1 MDICRGVLR
10 ALFLDYPLSK
20 VFDKVCGNVSD
31 GDFLKPV
38 EHLLRWRMTELTL
51 TDARAIVE
59 RLTQKF
65 SRSDSSIF
73 VHLFDY
79 LCDNQYNDIF
89 VDGNLSTPLI
99 RHEHL
104 FRWMEIVKFI
114 DGDLLTSANIVSCD
128 KNKKQRDRFTWSLA
142 LKTNETLFDRENTY
156 IDLHV
161 HKNVENDRFY
171 IHWIDLMNR
180 FAITSRKTEDVK
192 QEGDIMLDE
201 WSVKVRQYA
210 PLMLWK
216 ENYTDKSYMDW
227 IGVAAI
233 IRFYLFRFLEEGKAI
248 APNERRDIYNS
259 MTDSDIAKLLLD
271 DCRRGVS
278 SYRSTAF
285 KEYLEKSYVDKAWD
299 YSIQD
304 KYVDEDSKKS
314 PYCILIGER
323 RLIYN
328 LLLKIE
334 ENNQDAKKMAPWL
347 YLYLLIKNRIR
358 MEHYLANDLVGLS
371 NYNLT
376 VNNSDSQMVKAMQM
390 LSEQLQDNNSIIEVR
405 MKDKECDDFLKERER
420 PKWIKAIL
428 LISKSFRIEESK
440 SIVAKYINHLQ
451 TGKIAGVDFAGSD
464 TEKRPREFK
473 NIVTYLRE
481 NGVRNLTYHIGEN
494 FYDLVDGLRAIDE
507 IMTDLNWQ
515 KPNRLAHLLALFTDA
530 AKYYELKHYT
540 VAMPKKM
547 LSDNLEWVRK
557 NAPEGV
563 DTNDFVLPDILQ
575 QDEDIV
581 VFRLKRTIVDVVK
594 YNQDRIR
601 TEIIHRGIPIETC
614 PTSNLRIGYFSKY
627 SELPTCS
634 LLCDEESVV
643 TINTD
648 APGILNTSLE
658 NEYNLIALA
667 LKKDKGKSESDIKKA
682 VERLKQNAKAA
693 MFG

>member
-1 MDICRGVLR
+1 MLAHHHSLQVRSPLKIEIKTNKYIAQRKQTMKIV
-10 ALFLDYPLSK
+10 FLDSK
-20 VFDKVCGNVSD
+20 TI
-31 GDFLKPV
+31 GD
-38 EHLLRWRMTELTL
+38 
-51 TDARAIVE
+51 D
-59 RLTQKF
+59 
-65 SRSDSSIF
+65 
-73 VHLFDY
+73 
-79 LCDNQYNDIF
+79 
-89 VDGNLSTPLI
+89 
-99 RHEHL
+99 
-104 FRWMEIVKFI
+104 
-114 DGDLLTSANIVSCD
+114 
-128 KNKKQRDRFTWSLA
+128 
-142 LKTNETLFDRENTY
+142 
-156 IDLHV
+156 IDLSEYDKLGEV
-161 HKNVENDRFY
+161 VKYDFSTTEEAAERARDADVIVLNKVEVNEKSIGQAKNLKLVCVTATGTN
-171 IHWIDLMNR
+171 N
-180 FAITSRKTEDVK
+180 
-192 QEGDIMLDE
+192 LD
-201 WSVKVRQYA
+201 
-210 PLMLWK
+210 
-216 ENYTDKSYMDW
+216 
-227 IGVAAI
+227 
-233 IRFYLFRFLEEGKAI
+233 
-248 APNERRDIYNS
+248 
-259 MTDSDIAKLLLD
+259 
-271 DCRRGVS
+271 
-278 SYRSTAF
+278 

-376 VNNSDSQMVKAMQM
+376 VRNSNSPMTEAMRM
-390 LSEQLQDNNSIIEVR
+390 LFDKFQEDNSIMEVR
-405 MKDKECDDFLKERER
+405 MNEKGCDEFLKEREQT
-420 PKWIKAIL
+420 KWIKAIL

-440 SIVAKYINHLQ
+440 SIVAKYIKPLQ
-451 TGKIAGVDFAGSD
+451 KGKIAGVDFAGLD
-464 TEKRPREFK
+464 TEKRPRDFEDIIK
-473 NIVTYLRE
+473 YLRDK
-481 NGVRNLTYHIGEN
+481 GIDNLTYHIGEN

-515 KPNRLAHLLALFTDA
+515 KPNRLAHLLALFTNAD
-530 AKYYELKHYT
+530 KYYERKHYT
-540 VAMPKKM
+540 VTMPRKM
-547 LSDNLEWVRK
+547 LLDNLEWIRK

-563 DTNDFVLPDILQ
+563 DTNDFVLPHDIQ
-575 QDEDIV
+575 NDEDIV
-581 VFRLKRTIVDVVK
+581 VFKLNKTIVEVVK

-601 TEIIHRGIPIETC
+601 TEIIRRGIPIETC

-682 VERLKQNAKAA
+682 VEKLKQNAKAA